1 MYTNLD
7 RVILKLINIDLEKLK
22 WNFACTVSCWGCY
35 SILEELTMAEEME
48 IDIDEKTE
56 DYTETPGAQILT
68 LESILTNTILS

>member
-1 MYTNLD
+1 MYTNLG
-7 RVILKLINIDLEKLK
+7 RVVLKLINLDLEKLK
-22 WNFACTVSCWGCY
+22 WNFACTASCY

>member
-1 MYTNLD
+1 M
-7 RVILKLINIDLEKLK
+7 VLKLINLDLEKLK
-22 WNFACTVSCWGCY
+22 WNFACTASCH